1 VTLHR
6 PDEGPGEE
14 ADLAEEVL
22 SLGPVDRGQCLRGL
36 LHEFRTVPLGL
47 VPVPRRGHAVEV
59 ACVVDVES
67 PEFARLVPPAV
78 RGVGAED

>member
-1 VTLHR
+1 MTLHR

-22 SLGPVDRGQCLRGL
+22 SLGPVDRGKRLRGL

-47 VPVPRRGHAVEV
+47 VPVPRRGHAIEV
-59 ACVVDVES
+59 AGVVDVES